1 MSAMNS
7 GSPLRWIFRAA
18 LIIVCVLVLGI
29 AGEAMWMIRSAES
42 CFRVF
47 GNLAP
52 GKSTQKEAAQLLQ
65 YRPFVDESGVEGES
79 AGCTSQSCSIGFSF
93 ESRLSWWHLIRPRR
107 GFEGNVEIRNGIVDS
122 VHFIYAEG
130 DLLALSVTA
139 RPSEAPPSMPEL
151 GTGLSISALS
161 PERHQS
167 IARVKN
173 FADLPVASRRQ
184 LLEPNVWCLIRIS
197 GCQTAASILPG
208 ARSLTF
214 E

>member
-1 MSAMNS
+1 MSVMNS
-7 GSPLRWIFRAA
+7 GSPLRRIFRVA
-18 LIIVCVLVLGI
+18 LIIVCALVLGI
-29 AGEAMWMIRSAES
+29 AGEATWMIRSAES

-65 YRPFVDESGVEGES
+65 YHPFVDES
-79 AGCTSQSCSIGFSF
+79 ADCTSQRCSIGFYF

-107 GFEGNVEIRNGIVDS
+107 GFLGNVEIRNGIVDS

-130 DLLALSVTA
+130 ELLALSVTA
-139 RPSEAPPSMPEL
+139 REALPSMPQL
-151 GTGLSISALS
+151 GSGLSISALS

-167 IARVKN
+167 VARVKN

-197 GCQTAASILPG
+197 GCQTVASILPG
-208 ARSLTF
+208 VRSLTF